1 MVAAEVGALAAQ
13 SATATREIGR
23 LVEGIQLE
31 TNEVVQAMQA
41 STVQVAE
48 GTNRVEDARKSL
60 NQIMEISRK
69 VNTLFQEISLATT
82 SQVQTSQSVRSLMSD
97 LSTQSQ
103 RSSETSRDVAISLQG
118 TADVASQLQ
127 SSVETFKV

>member
-1 MVAAEVGALAAQ
+1 
-13 SATATREIGR
+13 
-23 LVEGIQLE
+23 LVESIQQE

-41 STVQVAE
+41 STVQVVE

-60 NQIMEISRK
+60 NQITEISRK

-118 TADVASQLQ
+118 TADIASQLQ